1 MSERPTSSFED
12 ATTRLAAIVAELEG
26 GDLPLE
32 KSLALFEEGIRLA
45 RAAESRL
52 DAAERKVEELLGVN
66 AKGEP
71 ITRLRADVAS
81 SRQPMR
87 GEAED

>member
-1 MSERPTSSFED
+1 MSAAGSFED
-12 ATTRLAAIVAELEG
+12 ATTRLAEIVAELER

-32 KSLALFEEGIRLA
+32 RSLALFEEGIKLA
-45 RAAESRL
+45 RGAASQL

-71 ITRLRADVAS
+71 ITRARADVAPRS
-81 SRQPMR
+81 GSE
-87 GEAED
+87 G